1 MISNQRTDQ
10 EHFLNNYQGGYAGLT
25 AVPGAGKTTVL
36 VRLFL
41 QLVERGVSADKILVL
56 SYTRAASRN
65 FQERLLAEAPQLS
78 RYRLDNICTIHACA
92 LRLIRSQLNRW
103 GYSLEQTTTISALQK
118 RDLLEGLVHQWLIGR
133 EAQWQQFLL
142 PKVKP
147 EQIQQWRLKLVDLAE
162 QGISLAKQGRIS
174 PADLEKSNFAFQ
186 QQRFFL
192 ALISGV
198 FQSYQKQ
205 LKELNLLDFDDLVY
219 LAIKLLEEDCVLR
232 EYWQKH
238 YRYLLED
245 EAQDSSPAQCKLLE
259 LLAGAKGN
267 WVRVGDPNQ
276 AIFSS
281 FTASSHQFLREF
293 CQQNQH
299 FQLEQS
305 GRSVKPIVQL
315 ANNFVTAVMGQH
327 PHPPAQSSFLS
338 QQIQPAYNSP
348 EPHAQSEPRFWSREE
363 REEEIQE
370 VIRRSKRYLT
380 TYPDHSVGILA
391 FANKYLD
398 DFNRRLSA
406 QNIPFIDLRNSPGGA
421 LLDNLQILLQWVVN
435 PLKKK
440 HFQDAVQKIGRFE
453 KGPIISGLISQVDP
467 VQFLDGV
474 WTWRTLPGW
483 SKLSENDQIE
493 LIQVEEKLRFYY
505 QKRIELLPEF
515 LLRTSKLFGEDPGWI
530 STTEQLARSIAISGY
545 AKTTEEFLDFL
556 ESKKGQRWREK
567 MVPIE
572 EEILEEEKGLIEL
585 CTLHSAKGREWD
597 AVFIPGITPYW
608 FPTDYNDPFQGE
620 LDFLT
625 VYPEALLKTE
635 ILGAADSK
643 TPELIMKDQI
653 IQERLRLVYVG
664 ITRARHYL
672 SLSTFGNPSSVF
684 TWFSEGVWF

>member
-1 MISNQRTDQ
+1 MISHQRTDQ
-10 EHFLNNYQGGYAGLT
+10 EHFLKSYEGGYVGLT

-41 QLVERGVSADKILVL
+41 QLVEQGVSPDKILVL

-65 FQERLLAEAPQLS
+65 FQDRLVAEAPQLS
-78 RYRLDNICTIHACA
+78 RHRLDNICTIHACA
-92 LRLIRSQLNRW
+92 LRLIRRHLGRW
-103 GYSLEQTTTISALQK
+103 GYSQEKTTTISALQK
-118 RDLLEGLVHQWLIGR
+118 RDLLEGLVQQWLVGR
-133 EAQWQQFLL
+133 EAQWQKFLV

-147 EQIQQWRLKLVDLAE
+147 EQTQQWRLKLVDLAE
-162 QGISLAKQGRIS
+162 QGISLVKQWRLS
-174 PADLEKSNFAFQ
+174 PTDLEKSNLAFQ
-186 QQRFFL
+186 EQRFFL
-192 ALISGV
+192 ALVRGV

-219 LAIKLLEEDCVLR
+219 LAIELLEGDHTLR
-232 EYWQKH
+232 EYWQQH
-238 YRYLLED
+238 YQYLLED
-245 EAQDSSPAQCKLLE
+245 EAQDSSPAQCRLLE
-259 LLAGAKGN
+259 LLAGPEGN

-281 FTASSHQFLREF
+281 FTASSPQFLSEF
-293 CQQNQH
+293 CQQHQH

-315 ANNFVTAVMGQH
+315 ANNLVTAVIGQH
-327 PHPPAQSSFLS
+327 PHPPAQDSFLS
-338 QQIQPAYNSP
+338 QHIQPARNSP
-348 EPHAQSEPRFWSREE
+348 EPHAQSEPRFWSRED
-363 REEEIQE
+363 REDEIQE
-370 VIRRSKRYLT
+370 VLRRSQRYLT

-398 DFNRRLSA
+398 DFNRRLSV
-406 QNIPFIDLRNSPGGA
+406 QNIPFVDRRNSPGGP
-421 LLDNLQILLQWVVN
+421 LLDNLQVLLQWVVD

-440 HFQDAVQKIGRFE
+440 HFQEAGQKIGRFE
-453 KGPIISGLISQVDP
+453 KGPIISGLLSQVDP

-493 LIQVEEKLRFYY
+493 LVQVEEKLRDYY
-505 QKRIELLPEF
+505 QKRIEPLPEF
-515 LLRTSKLFGEDPGWI
+515 LLRTSKLFGEDPAWI
-530 STTEQLARSIAISGY
+530 ATTEQLARSVAISGY

-556 ESKKGQRWREK
+556 ASKKGQRWREK

-572 EEILEEEKGLIEL
+572 EEMLEEEKGLMEL

-597 AVFIPGITPYW
+597 AVFIPGLTPYW

-625 VYPEALLKTE
+625 VYPEALLKAE
-635 ILGAADSK
+635 IMGAADSADPGLV
-643 TPELIMKDQI
+643 TKDEI
-653 IQERLRLVYVG
+653 IQERLRLLYVG